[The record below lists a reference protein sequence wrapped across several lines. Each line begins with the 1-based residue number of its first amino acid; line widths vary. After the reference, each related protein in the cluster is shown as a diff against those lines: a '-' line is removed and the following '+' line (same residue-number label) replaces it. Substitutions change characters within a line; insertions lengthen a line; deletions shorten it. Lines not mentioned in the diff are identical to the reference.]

1 LNDEAHAALLDKLAE
16 KNFVGASPGV
26 KAELM
31 QFFADP
37 GAAYATKRH
46 AKAWAKVQIQ
56 LQQLKSAP
64 GRPSWRILHGK
75 PRLPHPSLITC
86 SCPISLIAHE
96 INLSVHRKN
105 CSSITPRL

>member
-1 LNDEAHAALLDKLAE
+1 VELPNNNFDVGENTGPGKYRLNDEAHAALLDKLAE

-37 GAAYATKRH
+37 GADYATKRH

-56 LQQLKSAP
+56 LQQLKSVLAAP
-64 GRPSWRILHGK
+64 VV
-75 PRLPHPSLITC
+75 
-86 SCPISLIAHE
+86 AD
-96 INLSVHRKN
+96 
-105 CSSITPRL
+105 SSRQAKAATP